1 VTNEVVGK
9 KVSNKK
15 SRGLRRRGVATTAP
29 LSSQGT
35 VGWRGTNLVAARPL
49 STETD
54 RDSAKKFTEKVMPLN
69 GYKTF

>member
-1 VTNEVVGK
+1 
-9 KVSNKK
+9 
-15 SRGLRRRGVATTAP
+15 LRRRGVATTAP

-49 STETD
+49 STKTD
-54 RDSAKKFTEKVMPLN
+54 RDSAKKFSEKVMPLN